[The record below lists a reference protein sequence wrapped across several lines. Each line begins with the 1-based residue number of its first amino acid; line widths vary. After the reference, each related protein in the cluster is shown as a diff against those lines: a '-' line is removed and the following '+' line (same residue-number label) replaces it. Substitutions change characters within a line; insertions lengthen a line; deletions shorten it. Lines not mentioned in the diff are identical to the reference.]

1 MAELSL
7 SSCCPR
13 LRLRA
18 VRRLALHTLDH
29 LEVLDINGVDDL
41 EALDVSAP
49 KPPVPEPE
57 RPLLLPPSPRRVS
70 RPPAGTA
77 ATRSISPFRSGL
89 ARVRRLDGP
98 LKLAVVRRRDQFDR
112 RPLHHAAPAGLLSRR
127 RPSRHGARDAQPA
140 EADSGG
146 DAVAGECE
154 DLRDDKCTLSLFSLL
169 KASPFPFP
177 QIGRPIPSPF
187 APPIIPAQVPNRRD
201 GPFPPPP
208 AKCSTQCCADAPHHM
223 PRPLWHLC
231 PFRDV
236 TSPDDRAATLYDHI
250 TIINYKTNIVS
261 IIDHTNC

>member
-1 MAELSL
+1 MMKRKEISSDQSDVDPDEVVAVAGDDRLSSLPDDLICRILSFLPTREAALTSQLSRRWRRVFGRLAELSL

-112 RPLHHAAPAGLLSRR
+112 RPLHHAAPCRPALS
-127 RPSRHGARDAQPA
+127 PSAI
-140 EADSGG
+140 
-146 DAVAGECE
+146 
-154 DLRDDKCTLSLFSLL
+154 
-169 KASPFPFP
+169 SPW
-177 QIGRPIPSPF
+177 S
-187 APPIIPAQVPNRRD
+187 
-201 GPFPPPP
+201 
-208 AKCSTQCCADAPHHM
+208 S
-223 PRPLWHLC
+223 
-231 PFRDV
+231 
-236 TSPDDRAATLYDHI
+236 
-250 TIINYKTNIVS
+250 
-261 IIDHTNC
+261 

>member
-1 MAELSL
+1 MERAIGSVRVTVFGRLAELSL

-154 DLRDDKCTLSLFSLL
+154 DLREVH
-169 KASPFPFP
+169 PFPLLSPQGQPVSFP
-177 QIGRPIPSPF
+177 PDRPAHSVTVRSTHHPSPS
-187 APPIIPAQVPNRRD
+187 AQPP
-201 GPFPPPP
+201 
-208 AKCSTQCCADAPHHM
+208 
-223 PRPLWHLC
+223 
-231 PFRDV
+231 
-236 TSPDDRAATLYDHI
+236 
-250 TIINYKTNIVS
+250 
-261 IIDHTNC
+261 

>member
-1 MAELSL
+1 MERAVGSVRVTVFGRLAELSL

-70 RPPAGTA
+70 RPPVGTA

-177 QIGRPIPSPF
+177 QI
-187 APPIIPAQVPNRRD
+187 A
-201 GPFPPPP
+201 GPFRHRSLHPSSQP
-208 AKCSTQCCADAPHHM
+208 KCPTAVTARFPHH
-223 PRPLWHLC
+223 PPSARRNAAPTHRTIC
-231 PFRDV
+231 RVHFGICVPSA
-236 TSPDDRAATLYDHI
+236 TSRHPMIEQPHYM
-250 TIINYKTNIVS
+250 II
-261 IIDHTNC
+261 